1 MTALLPTRTPSEITS
16 ILAQI
21 LAQSAHAVINHPG
34 EYRQMRRTKT
44 PLANMM
50 PPVKRTR
57 RIDRLGTLRRLP
69 LQ

>member
-44 PLANMM
+44 PLMNQ
-50 PPVKRTR
+50 
-57 RIDRLGTLRRLP
+57 LLP
-69 LQ
+69 LGMSNHAITAYAIATM